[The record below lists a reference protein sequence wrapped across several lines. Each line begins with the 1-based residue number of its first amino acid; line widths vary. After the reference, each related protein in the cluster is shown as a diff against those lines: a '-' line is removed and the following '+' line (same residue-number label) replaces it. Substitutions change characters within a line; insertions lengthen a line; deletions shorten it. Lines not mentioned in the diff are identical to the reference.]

1 MKVFLLLLV
10 VALWISACF
19 GQDACSYKRIF
30 EGDED
35 SCFENA
41 TSPPPSVAASIL
53 NTTEAKETFA
63 DMGPGERAGVSRLWK
78 GLTVH
83 LRNQEQMD
91 MIVRGDFPM
100 SGGDNTWFWIVTSV
114 DNHPVAFWVQGNAVT
129 ILRSRHCGYA
139 DIRTDWAAGSNR
151 ATRIFR
157 SDGRRYKLFRENY
170 KSLLPA

>member
-1 MKVFLLLLV
+1 MLSVA
-10 VALWISACF
+10 ALWASACLA
-19 GQDACSYKRIF
+19 QNACSNQRTI

-35 SCFENA
+35 PCFDNA
-41 TSPPPSVAASIL
+41 TSISPLVTASIL
-53 NTTEAKETFA
+53 GTAEAKETFENMELA
-63 DMGPGERAGVSRLWK
+63 ERAGVSKLWK

-83 LRNQEQMD
+83 LRNQQQID

-100 SGGDNTWFWIVTSV
+100 SGGDNTWFWIVTSA
-114 DNHPVAFWVQGNAVT
+114 DNHPVAFWVQGNVVT
-129 ILRSRHCGYA
+129 ILRSRHHGYA

-170 KSLLPA
+170 GSLPPA